1 LDKNWTYYGKIFFL
15 FLLLFFIFF
24 PKLMKNYLALKMPGH
39 AGDLF
44 NDAISKLLRI
54 QRKIKRSRNGNNT
67 TAIIMTTI
75 KSDSTSFF
83 PVRLYLPLS

>member
-54 QRKIKRSRNGNNT
+54 QRKYPGKQERQQHHCYYYDDNKI
-67 TAIIMTTI
+67 
-75 KSDSTSFF
+75 
-83 PVRLYLPLS
+83 

>member
-15 FLLLFFIFF
+15 LLLFFFFFFIFF

-44 NDAISKLLRI
+44 TDAISKLPRI
-54 QRKIKRSRNGNNT
+54 QRKYQEKQERQQHHCYYYDDNKI
-67 TAIIMTTI
+67 
-75 KSDSTSFF
+75 
-83 PVRLYLPLS
+83 